1 MSEDPSDF
9 VERIRQLGEQRDQ
22 QDADRVKKLEE
33 ELIQGRSERLARRA
47 GGCIYVSFRVDS
59 TDVWLKTERA
69 RSISP
74 DKPTTPQSLH
84 RSSMHTPQQVQH
96 KAASTPTPAMSPPP
110 PREDAARE
118 ESLQQL
124 TGSPAPTSTAD
135 DGEPKKPATSAAAL
149 GRSGTLSWK
158 QRPQSGS
165 IRRPM
170 SVASSFDRPGSRDAS
185 TPSSPERPASRA
197 QIAASLGAKDPAY
210 FRQTA
215 DRGLGSAAYRR
226 NDEDNASDAG
236 SLSGRRQ
243 LPGMARDSTISRE
256 STSSTREPELATP
269 PTESAPSSRP
279 TSRGG
284 SMRGS
289 TAMSNRF
296 SAATSLSGGETD
308 AAATRSPLPTL
319 DSHKFAPPSE
329 TGATGEGGDNAGAAR
344 GPLMS
349 PTQGRISPERERP
362 VSPTKGM
369 GGFVLSA
376 SLKRSDSVS
385 KRWSTQTPPTLSRQS
400 STLSNPLGNR
410 ASAMAGFGSL
420 SKMERPTSLSREQSA
435 EPLSRPQ
442 SSSSNI
448 TMKGLGIGIDTA
460 PKDEFVRPAIPN
472 RHSRSKSVHSTFS
485 NKDQSEDGDRPS
497 SPSKRFNPTK
507 SSWLENALNK
517 PESPKP
523 MAPASPQQPAWMA
536 ELSRAKQQ
544 RGSVDIGKGSPLGT
558 PFGEKLGSRPSS
570 PIKDVQLRPV
580 SLRKSTLDSPK
591 LESPKL
597 DALKLDSSKFDPFA
611 KEESKEVQAS
621 PSLEPAVELKPSS
634 PLKEEIQPLEEVEN
648 VEEPKFTEEAA
659 PANVEPVKTAPPKPE
674 PETAVEASQKDKEA
688 APSPAPT
695 KSVLSRF
702 PPAVKSKPDTPPK
715 KDFRAGL
722 KSRQTPTTDSPQSQA
737 QSELQNVF
745 GKLRKAETKNFVAPD
760 VFKSNIVGGK
770 NALNVTGGPKPT
782 VRRDEFRES
791 LKEKR
796 SSMLEKAQEEGS
808 VLKRSESISKS
819 TDVPEAIAVRGR
831 LDRSKSISKFPPP
844 AKEEEKKVL
853 PEALARKKSLRGVE
867 RPNLNQKD
875 EKPASPAPLF
885 AKKDNSKPSKLAER
899 FNPALAGM
907 LARGPPPLATEKS
920 TASVG
925 DSSPT
930 RPAKEE
936 SSGPAPE
943 LTHMTKGRAR
953 GPKRRTPAAKKSAPE
968 PEVAPEETPEKVNAT
983 VAAAPLA
990 KPKHTLPSSEPP
1002 KANGTSEEPP
1012 VTNRP
1017 VRDSIGEKPI
1027 TPAKPRQISAKFD
1040 KAPTPEV
1047 AKKPS
1052 SIDLERRV
1060 SGTQSIPKQSSR
1072 PESIEIPKTASPS
1085 VPKKSERITSGAYA
1099 TAQPSPKPESIR
1111 SPSMTSIKSPS
1122 MTSVKSPSITSVKT
1136 PSITSIKSPVPTSPS
1151 PSTSVASSR
1160 FSRPLP
1166 TPPPKESPKP
1176 AALREIPT
1184 PNAGVSPV
1192 KDESSPQK
1200 IGFSS
1205 VKNATALWGRQSTPT
1220 SPASLRTKS
1229 PIKLPTQ
1236 ADEKAAMK
1244 DAGLVRSPEPEPE
1257 SKPES
1262 PARLES
1268 LSSKPLPPAPLQP
1281 KAKPAGLGF
1290 SLGGFGGF
1298 GSSASRSRESSPR
1311 LSKDLPMSP
1320 PRSADRPQ
1328 PDTPKAAP
1336 TPAAPKHDGM
1346 FAEFFDE
1353 APMTEGQLPESI
1365 DTVQVLHSPPF
1376 GLGPAGKIR
1385 TQKQQIQEITGDGKM
1400 LSIPAHEQHVLF
1412 QDSMYICTHV
1422 YSDSKGAKNTDVYL
1436 WAGNSVAESNIED
1449 AQLFARNH
1457 AKQNQARLLIL
1468 RQGNEPPNF
1477 FDALGGI
1484 VITRRGSKPA
1494 SKQFMLCG
1502 RRHLGHLAFDEVDFA
1517 LKSFCS
1523 AFVYLISTEAGK
1535 VHLWKGRGCSAE
1547 ELSGARLMGMDLA
1560 PTGDF
1565 QEIDEGSEPSHLI
1578 DIFPPTTTKGPA
1590 IPRSADH
1597 WRYKATSDRYRARLY
1612 KIDQQQE
1619 ASGGWGQSLQV
1630 GSFFANLRRSSFAQ
1644 SLSPTSTGAHAEHG
1658 PQTPITPKSPL
1669 PPGITTKVVE
1679 IMPFCQRDLEPEY
1692 IYVLDAFFEMYIIV
1706 GALARSQAPAFST
1719 ALMFA
1724 QEYGI
1729 LAVSE
1734 EDRPFMPVTTIIL
1747 EGVPRDMKA
1756 VFRHWND
1763 ALIPTAELMSGSLKR
1778 GKSLRIVG
1786 LEKAIQA
1793 TRG

>member
-1 MSEDPSDF
+1 MSEEVNPQEF
-9 VERIRQLGEQRDQ
+9 ARRIRQLGEQTIGD
-22 QDADRVKKLEE
+22 KKLEE

-47 GGCIYVSFRVDS
+47 
-59 TDVWLKTERA
+59 ERA

-74 DKPTTPQSLH
+74 EKPATP
-84 RSSMHTPQQVQH
+84 RQVQE
-96 KAASTPTPAMSPPP
+96 KPVAMSPPP
-110 PREDAARE
+110 AQDEAAARE

-124 TGSPAPTSTAD
+124 TSPSVPSTD
-135 DGEPKKPATSAAAL
+135 DSEPQKPATSAAAL

-165 IRRPM
+165 IRRPL
-170 SVASSFDRPGSRDAS
+170 SVAARPGSRDAS
-185 TPSSPERPASRA
+185 TPSSPERPLSRT

-210 FRQTA
+210 FRQSA
-215 DRGLGSAAYRR
+215 ESGRGVAAYRK
-226 NDEDNASDAG
+226 NEDDNASDTG
-236 SLSGRRQ
+236 SIGRRQ
-243 LPGMARDSTISRE
+243 LPGMSRDSTISRG
-256 STSSTREPELATP
+256 STTSNKEPELASP
-269 PTESAPSSRP
+269 PTESTPSSRP

-296 SAATSLSGGETD
+296 SAATSISGGETD

-319 DSHKFAPPSE
+319 ESQKFAPPSE
-329 TGATGEGGDNAGAAR
+329 QGTTGESGENAGATR
-344 GPLMS
+344 GLHMS
-349 PTQGRISPERERP
+349 PTQGRMSPERERS

-376 SLKRSDSVS
+376 SMKRSDSVS
-385 KRWSTQTPPTLSRQS
+385 KRWSTQTPPPLNRNS
-400 STLSNPLGNR
+400 STLSNR
-410 ASAMAGFGSL
+410 ASAMSGFGSL
-420 SKMERPTSLSREQSA
+420 SQMERPSSLSRGESA
-435 EPLSRPQ
+435 DTPSRPQ
-442 SSSSNI
+442 SSSSNT
-448 TMKGLGIGIDTA
+448 TMRGLGIDVA
-460 PKDEFVRPAIPN
+460 PKDDFVRPALPN

-485 NKDQSEDGDRPS
+485 NRDPSDDGDSRPS
-497 SPSKRFNPTK
+497 SPHKRFSPSK
-507 SSWLENALNK
+507 SSWLENAINK
-517 PESPKP
+517 PDSPKP
-523 MAPASPQQPAWMA
+523 LAPASPSQPAWMA
-536 ELSRAKQQ
+536 ELNRAKQQ
-544 RGSVDIGKGSPLGT
+544 RGSMDLGKGSPLGT
-558 PFGEKLGSRPSS
+558 PFGEHSGSRPAS
-570 PIKDVQLRPV
+570 PLKDVQLRPA
-580 SLRKSTLDSPK
+580 SLRKQTLDSPK

-597 DALKLDSSKFDPFA
+597 DALKFESSKFDPFA
-611 KEESKEVQAS
+611 KEEPQKAS
-621 PSLEPAVELKPSS
+621 PALKPAAEIKPSS
-634 PLKEEIQPLEEVEN
+634 PLKEEAKPFEEVKN
-648 VEEPKFTEEAA
+648 VEGVIRTEKVAPVETEPAKTE
-659 PANVEPVKTAPPKPE
+659 PIKIE
-674 PETAVEASQKDKEA
+674 PETPVESPQKETEA
-688 APSPAPT
+688 APSPAPK

-702 PPAVKSKPDTPPK
+702 PPATTSKPDTPPK

-722 KSRQTPTTDSPQSQA
+722 KSRQVPSSGSPKL
-737 QSELQNVF
+737 QSEAQNELANVF

-760 VFKSNIVGGK
+760 VFKANIVGGK
-770 NALNVTGGPKPT
+770 NALNITGGPKPT

-808 VLKRSESISKS
+808 VLKRSESISKPAE
-819 TDVPEAIAVRGR
+819 VPEAIAIRGR
-831 LDRSKSISKFPPP
+831 LDRSKSISKFPVIP
-844 AKEEEKKVL
+844 KEEEKKPV
-853 PEALARKKSLRGVE
+853 PEALARKKSLRNIE
-867 RPNLNQKD
+867 RPNLELKEKEDKPVPEPLARRKSLRGAERPSPDLKD
-875 EKPASPAPLF
+875 DKPSSPAPLF
-885 AKKDNSKPSKLAER
+885 AKKDNSKPNKLADR

-907 LARGPPPLATEKS
+907 LARGPPPLASERS
-920 TASVG
+920 TSSAG
-925 DSSPT
+925 ESSPS

-936 SSGPAPE
+936 PTGPAPE

-953 GPKRRTPAAKKSAPE
+953 GPKRRTPAAKKSASE
-968 PEVAPEETPEKVNAT
+968 PEKAPEKVPEKVNAT
-983 VAAAPLA
+983 VAAAPLV
-990 KPKHTLPSSEPP
+990 KPRQILPSSEPP
-1002 KANGTSEEPP
+1002 KANGTSEESSTTSKPP
-1012 VTNRP
+1012 RE
-1017 VRDSIGEKPI
+1017 SIGEKPL

-1040 KAPTPEV
+1040 KAPTPEI

-1052 SIDLERRV
+1052 SIELNRRV
-1060 SGTQSIPKQSSR
+1060 SGTLSLSKQSPR
-1072 PESIEIPKTASPS
+1072 PESPLGRVSGVPPESIGTPKTASPV
-1085 VPKKSERITSGAYA
+1085 VPKKSERVASGNFSA
-1099 TAQPSPKPESIR
+1099 AQPSPKPAESIR
-1111 SPSMTSIKSPS
+1111 SPSIT
-1122 MTSVKSPSITSVKT
+1122 SITSTK
-1136 PSITSIKSPVPTSPS
+1136 PASPS
-1151 PSTSVASSR
+1151 PSVTSSR

-1176 AALREIPT
+1176 AVLKEIPA
-1184 PNAGVSPV
+1184 PNAEASPA
-1192 KDESSPQK
+1192 KIEPSPQK
-1200 IGFSS
+1200 SGFSS
-1205 VKNATALWGRQSTPT
+1205 VKAATALWGRQSEPS
-1220 SPASLRTKS
+1220 SPAPVRTRS

-1244 DAGLVRSPEPEPE
+1244 DAGLVRLPEAEAKPGALQHTVSPPARPE
-1257 SKPES
+1257 SF
-1262 PARLES
+1262 
-1268 LSSKPLPPAPLQP
+1268 SSKPLPPAPLQT

-1298 GSSASRSRESSPR
+1298 GGAASRSRESSPR

-1320 PRSADRPQ
+1320 PRSAGMPQ
-1328 PDTPKAAP
+1328 PNTPKSPPA
-1336 TPAAPKHDGM
+1336 PAAPKHDGM

-1376 GLGPAGKIR
+1376 DLGPPGKVR
-1385 TQKQQIQEITGDGKM
+1385 TQKSEFYEITGDGKM
-1400 LSIPAHEQHVLF
+1400 LSVATHEQHMLF

-1422 YSDSKGAKNTDVYL
+1422 YTDSKGLKNTDVYL
-1436 WAGNSVAESNIED
+1436 WAGNGVAESNIED
-1449 AQLFARNH
+1449 AQLFASSH
-1457 AKQNQARLLIL
+1457 AKQKQARILVL

-1484 VITRRGSKPA
+1484 VITRRGTNPA
-1494 SKQFMLCG
+1494 SKEFMLCG

-1523 AFVYLISTEAGK
+1523 AFVYLISTASGK
-1535 VHLWKGRGCSAE
+1535 VYLWKGRGCSAE

-1565 QEIDEGSEPSHLI
+1565 QEIDEGSEPQHLI
-1578 DIFPPTTTKGPA
+1578 NVFPPPTHKGPA

-1644 SLSPTSTGAHAEHG
+1644 SLSPTSTGALAEHG
-1658 PQTPITPKSPL
+1658 PQTPVTPKSPL
-1669 PPGITTKVVE
+1669 PPGITTKIVE

-1734 EDRPFMPVTTIIL
+1734 EDRPFMPVTTIVL

-1763 ALIPTAELMSGSLKR
+1763 GLIPTAELMSGSLKR

-1793 TRG
+1793 TRR

>member
-1 MSEDPSDF
+1 MSEDPSEF

-22 QDADRVKKLEE
+22 QDTDRVKKLEE
-33 ELIQGRSERLARRA
+33 DLIQGRSERLARRA
-47 GGCIYVSFRVDS
+47 
-59 TDVWLKTERA
+59 ERA

-84 RSSMHTPQQVQH
+84 RSPTHTHTHTHTHTPQQVQD

-124 TGSPAPTSTAD
+124 TGPPAPVAD
-135 DGEPKKPATSAAAL
+135 DGEPKKAATSAAAL

-197 QIAASLGAKDPAY
+197 HIAASLGAKDPAY

-226 NDEDNASDAG
+226 SDEDNASDAG

-243 LPGMARDSTISRE
+243 LPGMARDSTVSRD
-256 STSSTREPELATP
+256 STASTREPELATP

-289 TAMSNRF
+289 TATSNRF

-319 DSHKFAPPSE
+319 DSHKFTPPSE
-329 TGATGEGGDNAGAAR
+329 SGTAGEGGDTAGSTR

-385 KRWSTQTPPTLSRQS
+385 KRWSTQAPPTLSRQS
-400 STLSNPLGNR
+400 STLSNRG
-410 ASAMAGFGSL
+410 SAMAGFGSH
-420 SKMERPTSLSREQSA
+420 SRMERPTSLSREQSA

-448 TMKGLGIGIDTA
+448 TMKGLGIDTA
-460 PKDEFVRPAIPN
+460 PKDEFVRPALPN

-517 PESPKP
+517 PESPKL

-544 RGSVDIGKGSPLGT
+544 RGSVDLGKASPLGT

-570 PIKDVQLRPV
+570 PIKEVQLRPV
-580 SLRKSTLDSPK
+580 ALRKSTLDSPK

-611 KEESKEVQAS
+611 KEESKETQAS
-621 PSLEPAVELKPSS
+621 SSLEPAVELKPSS
-634 PLKEEIQPLEEVEN
+634 PLKEEIKPLEEVEN
-648 VEEPKFTEEAA
+648 VEESKPAEETA
-659 PANVEPVKTAPPKPE
+659 PADSEPVKTALPKPE
-674 PETAVEASQKDKEA
+674 PETAVEAPQKDKEA
-688 APSPAPT
+688 APSPAPS

-702 PPAVKSKPDTPPK
+702 PPAVKPKPDTPPK

-722 KSRQTPTTDSPQSQA
+722 KSRQTPTTDAPKSQA

-808 VLKRSESISKS
+808 ALKRSESISKP

-844 AKEEEKKVL
+844 AKEEEKKVV

-885 AKKDNSKPSKLAER
+885 AKKDSSKPNKLADR

-920 TASVG
+920 TTSVG

-930 RPAKEE
+930 RPAQEE
-936 SSGPAPE
+936 PSGPAPE

-968 PEVAPEETPEKVNAT
+968 PEVAPEEIPEKVNAT
-983 VAAAPLA
+983 VAAVPLV
-990 KPKHTLPSSEPP
+990 KPKHILPSSEPP
-1002 KANGTSEEPP
+1002 KANGTSEESP

-1017 VRDSIGEKPI
+1017 VRNSIGEKPT

-1047 AKKPS
+1047 AKKPL
-1052 SIDLERRV
+1052 SIDLEKRV
-1060 SGTQSIPKQSSR
+1060 SGTQSIPKQSPR
-1072 PESIEIPKTASPS
+1072 PESIGTPKTASPS
-1085 VPKKSERITSGAYA
+1085 VPKKSERITSGAYN
-1099 TAQPSPKPESIR
+1099 TAQPLPKPESIR
-1111 SPSMTSIKSPS
+1111 SPS
-1122 MTSVKSPSITSVKT
+1122 
-1136 PSITSIKSPVPTSPS
+1136 ITSIKSPMPTSPS
-1151 PSTSVASSR
+1151 PSPSVASSR

-1184 PNAGVSPV
+1184 PNAEVSPV

-1200 IGFSS
+1200 LGFSS
-1205 VKNATALWGRQSTPT
+1205 VKNATALWGRQSTPS
-1220 SPASLRTKS
+1220 SPAPLRTKS

-1257 SKPES
+1257 PEPKPES
-1262 PARLES
+1262 PARPES
-1268 LSSKPLPPAPLQP
+1268 LTSKPLPPAPLQP
-1281 KAKPAGLGF
+1281 KPKPTGLGF
-1290 SLGGFGGF
+1290 SLGGFGSF
-1298 GSSASRSRESSPR
+1298 GSSVSRSREPSPR

-1320 PRSADRPQ
+1320 PRSADRSQ

-1336 TPAAPKHDGM
+1336 APAAPKHDGL

-1353 APMTEGQLPESI
+1353 APLTEGQLPESI
-1365 DTVQVLHSPPF
+1365 DVVQVLHSPPYD
-1376 GLGPAGKIR
+1376 LGSSGKIR

-1412 QDSMYICTHV
+1412 QDSMYVCTHV
-1422 YSDSKGAKNTDVYL
+1422 YSDSKGAKNIDVYL

-1457 AKQNQARLLIL
+1457 AKQNQARLLVL

-1578 DIFPPTTTKGPA
+1578 DIFPPNITKGPA

-1630 GSFFANLRRSSFAQ
+1630 GSFFANLRRGSFAQ

-1669 PPGITTKVVE
+1669 RPGVTTKVVE

-1734 EDRPFMPVTTIIL
+1734 EDRPFMPVTTIVL

>member
-1 MSEDPSDF
+1 MSEEVNPQEF
-9 VERIRQLGEQRDQ
+9 ARRIRQLGEQTIGD
-22 QDADRVKKLEE
+22 KKLEE

-47 GGCIYVSFRVDS
+47 
-59 TDVWLKTERA
+59 ERA

-74 DKPTTPQSLH
+74 EKPATP
-84 RSSMHTPQQVQH
+84 RQVH
-96 KAASTPTPAMSPPP
+96 EKTAAMSPPP
-110 PREDAARE
+110 AQDEAAARE

-124 TGSPAPTSTAD
+124 TSPSAPSTD
-135 DGEPKKPATSAAAL
+135 DSEPQKPATSAAAL

-165 IRRPM
+165 IRRPL
-170 SVASSFDRPGSRDAS
+170 SVAARPGSRDAS
-185 TPSSPERPASRA
+185 TPSSPERPLSRT

-210 FRQTA
+210 FRQSA
-215 DRGLGSAAYRR
+215 ESGRGAAAYRK
-226 NDEDNASDAG
+226 NEDDNASDTG
-236 SLSGRRQ
+236 SIGRRQ
-243 LPGMARDSTISRE
+243 LPGMSRDSTISRE
-256 STSSTREPELATP
+256 STTSNKEPELASP
-269 PTESAPSSRP
+269 PTESTLSSRP

-289 TAMSNRF
+289 TATSNRF
-296 SAATSLSGGETD
+296 SAATSISGGETD

-319 DSHKFAPPSE
+319 ESQKFAPPSE
-329 TGATGEGGDNAGAAR
+329 QGTTGESGDNAGAAR

-349 PTQGRISPERERP
+349 PKQGRISPERERS

-376 SLKRSDSVS
+376 SMKRSDSVS
-385 KRWSTQTPPTLSRQS
+385 KRWSTQTPPPLNRNS
-400 STLSNPLGNR
+400 STLSNR
-410 ASAMAGFGSL
+410 ASAMSGFGSL
-420 SKMERPTSLSREQSA
+420 AKMERPTSLSREESA
-435 EPLSRPQ
+435 DSLSRPQ
-442 SSSSNI
+442 SSSSNT
-448 TMKGLGIGIDTA
+448 TMRGLGIDVA
-460 PKDEFVRPAIPN
+460 PRDEFVRPALSN

-485 NKDQSEDGDRPS
+485 NKDSEDGERPS
-497 SPSKRFNPTK
+497 SPHKRFSPSK
-507 SSWLENALNK
+507 SSWLENAINK
-517 PESPKP
+517 PDSPKP
-523 MAPASPQQPAWMA
+523 LAPASPSQPAWMA
-536 ELSRAKQQ
+536 ELNRAKQQ
-544 RGSVDIGKGSPLGT
+544 RGSMDLGKGSPLGT
-558 PFGEKLGSRPSS
+558 PFGEHSGSRPAS
-570 PIKDVQLRPV
+570 PLKDVQLRPV
-580 SLRKSTLDSPK
+580 SLRKQTLESPK

-597 DALKLDSSKFDPFA
+597 DALKFEASKFDPFA
-611 KEESKEVQAS
+611 REEPQKAS
-621 PSLEPAVELKPSS
+621 PSLEPAAEIKPSS
-634 PLKEEIQPLEEVEN
+634 PLKEEAKPFDEIKST
-648 VEEPKFTEEAA
+648 EEPKPTEKVA
-659 PANVEPVKTAPPKPE
+659 PVETEPAKTEPVKSE
-674 PETAVEASQKDKEA
+674 PETPVEPLQKETEA
-688 APSPAPT
+688 APSPAP
-695 KSVLSRF
+695 KKPVLSRF
-702 PPAVKSKPDTPPK
+702 PPATTPKPDTLPK

-722 KSRQTPTTDSPQSQA
+722 KSRQVPGSGSPKPQSEA
-737 QSELQNVF
+737 QNELANVF
-745 GKLRKAETKNFVAPD
+745 GKLRKAETKNYVAPD
-760 VFKSNIVGGK
+760 VFKANIVGGK
-770 NALNVTGGPKPT
+770 NALNITGGPKPT

-808 VLKRSESISKS
+808 ALKRSESISKPAE
-819 TDVPEAIAVRGR
+819 VPEAIAIRGR
-831 LDRSKSISKFPPP
+831 LDRSKSISKFPIVP
-844 AKEEEKKVL
+844 KEEEKKPL

-867 RPNLNQKD
+867 RPNLDLKD
-875 EKPASPAPLF
+875 KEEKPVPEPLARKKSLRGVERPNLDLKDDKPSSPAPLF
-885 AKKDNSKPSKLAER
+885 TKKDSSKPSKLADR

-907 LARGPPPLATEKS
+907 LARGPPPLASERS
-920 TASVG
+920 TSSAG
-925 DSSPT
+925 ESSPS
-930 RPAKEE
+930 RPAKGEPT
-936 SSGPAPE
+936 GPAPE

-953 GPKRRTPAAKKSAPE
+953 GPKRRTPAAKKSASE
-968 PEVAPEETPEKVNAT
+968 PEKAPEKVPEKVNAT
-983 VAAAPLA
+983 VAAAPLV
-990 KPKHTLPSSEPP
+990 KPRHILPSSEPP
-1002 KANGTSEEPP
+1002 KANGTPEESSTTSKP
-1012 VTNRP
+1012 TRE
-1017 VRDSIGEKPI
+1017 SIGEKPL
-1027 TPAKPRQISAKFD
+1027 TPTKPRQISAKFD
-1040 KAPTPEV
+1040 NAPTPEV

-1052 SIDLERRV
+1052 SIELSRRV
-1060 SGTQSIPKQSSR
+1060 SGTPSLSKQSPR
-1072 PESIEIPKTASPS
+1072 PESIVTSKTASPV
-1085 VPKKSERITSGAYA
+1085 VPKKSERVASGNFSA
-1099 TAQPSPKPESIR
+1099 AQPSPKPESTR
-1111 SPSMTSIKSPS
+1111 SPSVTSITSAKLASP
-1122 MTSVKSPSITSVKT
+1122 SPSIT
-1136 PSITSIKSPVPTSPS
+1136 
-1151 PSTSVASSR
+1151 SSR

-1176 AALREIPT
+1176 AVLKEIPA
-1184 PNAGVSPV
+1184 PNAEASPA
-1192 KDESSPQK
+1192 KQEPSPQK
-1200 IGFSS
+1200 SNFSS
-1205 VKNATALWGRQSTPT
+1205 VKAATALWGRQSAPS
-1220 SPASLRTKS
+1220 SPAPLRTKS
-1229 PIKLPTQ
+1229 PIKLPTK
-1236 ADEKAAMK
+1236 ADEKAAIK
-1244 DAGLVRSPEPEPE
+1244 DAGLVRSPEAEA
-1257 SKPES
+1257 KPAS
-1262 PARLES
+1262 PARPES
-1268 LSSKPLPPAPLQP
+1268 FSSKPLPPAPLQT

-1298 GSSASRSRESSPR
+1298 GGAASRSRESSPR

-1320 PRSADRPQ
+1320 PRSADKPQ
-1328 PDTPKAAP
+1328 SSTPKSPPA
-1336 TPAAPKHDGM
+1336 PAAPKHDGM

-1376 GLGPAGKIR
+1376 DLGPSGKVR
-1385 TQKQQIQEITGDGKM
+1385 TQKSEFYEITGDGKM
-1400 LSIPAHEQHVLF
+1400 LSVATHEQHMLF

-1422 YSDSKGAKNTDVYL
+1422 YTDSKGAKNTDVYL
-1436 WAGNSVAESNIED
+1436 WAGNGVAESNIED
-1449 AQLFARNH
+1449 AQLFASSH
-1457 AKQNQARLLIL
+1457 AKQNQAKLLVL

-1484 VITRRGSKPA
+1484 VITRRGTNPA
-1494 SKQFMLCG
+1494 SKEFMLCG

-1523 AFVYLISTEAGK
+1523 AFVYLISTASGK
-1535 VHLWKGRGCSAE
+1535 VYLWKGRGCSAE

-1565 QEIDEGSEPSHLI
+1565 QEIDEGSEPQHLI
-1578 DIFPPTTTKGPA
+1578 NVFPPPTHKGPA

-1669 PPGITTKVVE
+1669 PPGITTKIVE
-1679 IMPFCQRDLEPEY
+1679 IMPFCQRDLEPEH

-1734 EDRPFMPVTTIIL
+1734 EDRPFMPVTTIVL

-1793 TRG
+1793 TRR